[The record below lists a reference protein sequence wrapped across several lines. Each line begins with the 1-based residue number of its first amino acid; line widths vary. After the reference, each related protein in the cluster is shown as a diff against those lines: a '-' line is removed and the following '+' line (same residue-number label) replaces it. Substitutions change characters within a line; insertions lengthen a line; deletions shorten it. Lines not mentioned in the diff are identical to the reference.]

1 MANLLKIKHIE
12 SDWQKTKD
20 GAISVGIYNSLQLS
34 RQLQGV
40 NKKLGQAI
48 SYAISAGIIKGKTG
62 EVNRVVGK
70 KGLVVYVYGMGK
82 KGNLNPESLRVSS
95 AAVAKACINDK
106 INSVAF
112 LMPAE
117 VKDLASSQ
125 ATAEGL
131 VLGSYQFNEFKTTR
145 DDISL
150 LESAS
155 IVGGDK
161 KSIEKGS
168 VIANS
173 VCFARDL
180 ENRPG
185 NIATP
190 SHLAEHATKI
200 GKSSSVKVTIFE
212 RDKFTK
218 MGMGALAGVASG
230 TEEPPKFIIME
241 YFNGPKNEKPKILVG
256 KGLTFD
262 SGGISIKPAAKMDEM
277 KYDMCGSGVVLGAMR
292 AISLLKPK
300 MNVVGIVPSTENMSG
315 DKAYRPGDILT
326 AYNGKTIEVLNT
338 DAEGRLIL
346 ADALAYASKHY
357 DPEYILDF
365 ATLTGAV
372 VVALGHVASG
382 IMGTDPKLI
391 SYIQKSSSVT
401 GEKVWEFPLWDEYLE
416 QVKSKIADVKNL
428 GSPGQAGTIAG
439 GAFLKEFVKD
449 EIPWCHFDI
458 AGSAWGDKKLSYQ
471 NPGSATG
478 EIIRLVLDFL
488 KV

>member
-48 SYAISAGIIKGKTG
+48 SHAISAGIIKGKNG
-62 EVNRVVGK
+62 EVTRVVGK

-256 KGLTFD
+256 
-262 SGGISIKPAAKMDEM
+262 
-277 KYDMCGSGVVLGAMR
+277 
-292 AISLLKPK
+292 
-300 MNVVGIVPSTENMSG
+300 
-315 DKAYRPGDILT
+315 
-326 AYNGKTIEVLNT
+326 
-338 DAEGRLIL
+338 
-346 ADALAYASKHY
+346 
-357 DPEYILDF
+357 
-365 ATLTGAV
+365 
-372 VVALGHVASG
+372 
-382 IMGTDPKLI
+382 
-391 SYIQKSSSVT
+391 
-401 GEKVWEFPLWDEYLE
+401 
-416 QVKSKIADVKNL
+416 
-428 GSPGQAGTIAG
+428 
-439 GAFLKEFVKD
+439 
-449 EIPWCHFDI
+449 
-458 AGSAWGDKKLSYQ
+458 
-471 NPGSATG
+471 
-478 EIIRLVLDFL
+478 
-488 KV
+488 